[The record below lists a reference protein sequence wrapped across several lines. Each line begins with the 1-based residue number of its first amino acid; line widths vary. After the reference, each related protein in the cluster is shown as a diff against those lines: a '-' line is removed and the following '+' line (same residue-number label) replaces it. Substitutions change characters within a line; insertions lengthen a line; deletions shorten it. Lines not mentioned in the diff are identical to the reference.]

1 MKKLIT
7 IGLALVLVLALAA
20 PVMAQSLVEPSE
32 VNIVLPP
39 GSEAELAKAVKI
51 TEDIT
56 TDVWGVVTADTG
68 LIVALNPPV
77 EENFDAPGTVVFTEA
92 ISVDP
97 AVAVGTTLFAT
108 VTFYAN
114 SYPEIEDAEIGTQT
128 ISVTK
133 GYLDIKPGSY
143 PNSINTKKKG
153 VIPVALLGYDGFDVT
168 TVDVTTLL
176 FAGASPAHDLTDP
189 LTYADHLQDVNY
201 DGITDLVSHYVMG
214 DTDIVKDDTSAD
226 LTYELIGS
234 DVVVT
239 VSDSVRAHK

>member
-114 SYPEIEDAEIGTQT
+114 DYPDEGTEIGKQT

-143 PNSINTKKKG
+143 PNSINTKSNG
-153 VIPVALLGYDGFDVT
+153 VIPVALLGTDTFDVR
-168 TVDVTTLL
+168 TVEVTSLA
-176 FAGASPAHDLTDP
+176 FGPSNAQPKHDLTDSEV
-189 LTYADHLQDVNY
+189 YEEHIQDVNY
-201 DGITDLVSHYVMG
+201 DGYEDLVSHYKTKQTGIAAGQV
-214 DTDIVKDDTSAD
+214 SAD
-226 LTYELIGS
+226 LDYDS
-234 DVVVT
+234 AT
-239 VSDSVRAHK
+239 VSDSINVVK

>member
-20 PVMAQSLVEPSE
+20 PAMAQSQIEPSE

-39 GSEAELAKAVKI
+39 GSEATIEKTVTI

-77 EENFDAPGTVVFTEA
+77 EENFDAPGTVVFTET

-97 AVAVGTTLFAT
+97 AVVVGTTLFAT

-114 SYPEIEDAEIGTQT
+114 SYPDITDAEIGKQT
-128 ISVTK
+128 ISVTN

-143 PNSINTKKKG
+143 PNSINTKSNG
-153 VIPVALLGYDGFDVT
+153 VIPVALLGSANLDVT
-168 TVDVTTLL
+168 TVDVMTLR
-176 FAGASPAHDLTDP
+176 FGPNDAQPKHHLTDP
-189 LTYADHLQDVNY
+189 DVYTEHLQDVNY
-201 DGITDLVSHYVMG
+201 DGYEDLVSHYKTKQTGIAAGQV
-214 DTDIVKDDTSAD
+214 SAD
-226 LTYELIGS
+226 LDYDS
-234 DVVVT
+234 AT
-239 VSDSVRAHK
+239 VS